1 MTVAKNEVTS
11 KHIFLAHRL
20 GYRGADCEKGFG
32 HGRPGRE
39 MAVKDEKARGR
50 WREAYALRISKKALS
65 CFNVV
70 SSRRIKEAARHLLCW
85 EGKGKTDACCDELK
99 ASDIRTNISK
109 CYR

>member
-50 WREAYALRISKKALS
+50 WREAYALRISKKARAS
-65 CFNVV
+65 M
-70 SSRRIKEAARHLLCW
+70 SSPRDGSKKQHDTCCV
-85 EGKGKTDACCDELK
+85 GKGRERPTLVV
-99 ASDIRTNISK
+99 TN
-109 CYR
+109 